1 MRVVYFAFFSTS
13 YMRLQDDDLWLY
25 YNDMSGEWSAA
36 INIYIYV
43 YILLYIYIICY
54 VSASSACEK
63 VVEQVAEVHMCMPMC
78 PNRSQ
83 GRSRE
88 TSRRILQTKQGF
100 VQHVICLQAGTTR
113 TIMHV
118 YMSKVCVSIYIYTY
132 IYIQCILGVSD
143 KSGP

>member
-1 MRVVYFAFFSTS
+1 M
-13 YMRLQDDDLWLY
+13 
-25 YNDMSGEWSAA
+25 
-36 INIYIYV
+36 
-43 YILLYIYIICY
+43 
-54 VSASSACEK
+54 SASWTCET

-118 YMSKVCVSIYIYTY
+118 YMSKVCVSVSLYTY
-132 IYIQCILGVSD
+132 IYLYIYIYNVYWEFPTKADPNLVPLILYRTISISTRHEIGDLSLVPWIAGSLL
-143 KSGP
+143 